1 MSKNEGTGI
10 QLAKPVVN
18 GDLRPETAEEMA
30 KRLTEEVEKYKE
42 MVSEIKTEAELNKL
56 EEEIIEEMKKYDEYL
71 KGVRYKLPLNCLFE
85 DKTYTRQD
93 VAGKII
99 YFISK
104 NEQTWQYVPGLY
116 ELCKLWKNPNFEQIS
131 YGELDSTL
139 RLLDQQKYSGMTE
152 WRDILVINEYMKGVH
167 EGYAKDIS
175 YQIALA
181 HKHNAI
187 IKQRDLINPVTPKEK
202 PSTAE
207 E

>member
-1 MSKNEGTGI
+1 MSKNEGAGI
-10 QLAKPVVN
+10 KLAVEQQ
-18 GDLRPETAEEMA
+18 GHARPETAEEMA

-42 MVSEIKTEAELNKL
+42 MVSDIKTEAELDKL
-56 EEEIIEEMKKYDEYL
+56 EAEIIAEMKKYDEYL
-71 KGVRYKLPLNCLFE
+71 KGVKYKLPLNCLFE
-85 DKTYTRQD
+85 DKTYTKSD

-104 NEQTWQYVPGLY
+104 NEQTWQYIPGLY
-116 ELCKLWKNPNFEQIS
+116 ELCKLWKNPNFERIS

-139 RLLDQQKYSGMTE
+139 RLLDQQKYAGMNE
-152 WRDILVINEYMKGVH
+152 WRDILIINEYMKGVH

>member
-10 QLAKPVVN
+10 KLAVEQKGPA
-18 GDLRPETAEEMA
+18 RPETAEEMA

-42 MVSEIKTEAELNKL
+42 MVSNIKKDEELDKL
-56 EEEIIEEMKKYDEYL
+56 EEEIVAEMNKYDEYL
-71 KGVRYKLPLNCLFE
+71 KSVRYKLPLNCLFE

-139 RLLDQQKYSGMTE
+139 RLLDQQKYGGMTE
-152 WRDILVINEYMKGVH
+152 WRDILIINEYMKGVH

-187 IKQRDLINPVTPKEK
+187 IKQRDLINPVTPKDK
-202 PSTAE
+202 PSTTE